1 MIKLSD
7 VSLEFENKVI
17 LDSVSLKIKKG
28 ETFVILGPSGAG
40 KSSILKIICG
50 LWKPDSGSLSVDGF
64 EYSKLNK
71 KELRKIQQKLGM
83 VFQGNALFDSLSV
96 TENIGYFISEDKT
109 KTEQDVQKIVDQVL
123 AFVNME
129 GTGSLRIDQLS
140 GGMKKRV
147 AIARALAFDP
157 NILLFDE
164 PTTGLDPINSRI
176 ILELIDKIRDSGKT
190 SVVVTHI
197 LSDAFAIASRLA
209 MVKNGSIIECGD
221 KKTLLCSKN
230 TFIREFVGYD
240 MLNMNALEALK
251 MEEVVCKNHH

>member
-7 VSLEFENKVI
+7 VSLGFENKVI

-96 TENIGYFISEDKT
+96 AENVGYFISEDKT
-109 KTEQDVQKIVDQVL
+109 K
-123 AFVNME
+123 
-129 GTGSLRIDQLS
+129 
-140 GGMKKRV
+140 
-147 AIARALAFDP
+147 
-157 NILLFDE
+157 
-164 PTTGLDPINSRI
+164 
-176 ILELIDKIRDSGKT
+176 
-190 SVVVTHI
+190 
-197 LSDAFAIASRLA
+197 
-209 MVKNGSIIECGD
+209 KND
-221 KKTLLCSKN
+221 
-230 TFIREFVGYD
+230 Y
-240 MLNMNALEALK
+240 
-251 MEEVVCKNHH
+251 H